1 MPSTQHVLNK
11 YWLLIKLV
19 KRYNRRNK
27 DLDQK
32 SGFKI
37 TLWKVTS
44 LRWYLGHP
52 LFHSPS
58 HEHYQVYKNNILLK
72 IITYGGEAEILPTL
86 NHREWEKQTL
96 EWWEKQLYTLTA
108 FSLPQASRV
117 PWWEV
122 APEPPVPLVGRQ
134 SLWGTNIPTPS
145 MVGHFVRATTL
156 ISHHGDA
163 RECGAQPLGR
173 WLWPRRWGRACKNE
187 HMNPGRL
194 SFYLRTK
201 SNCN

>member
-58 HEHYQVYKNNILLK
+58 QEHYQVYKNNILLK
-72 IITYGGEAEILPTL
+72 IMAVRLKHSFLPCTTENEKDNIRMVREAAIYTDYFLSPPGQQSTITRGRPWASSSSSGKTEPVGDKHPHPQHGGSLCESHYSDLTPWGCKAMWGSTTRKMTVTKKVGKGLQKRA
-86 NHREWEKQTL
+86 HGSWQT
-96 EWWEKQLYTLTA
+96 E
-108 FSLPQASRV
+108 F
-117 PWWEV
+117 
-122 APEPPVPLVGRQ
+122 
-134 SLWGTNIPTPS
+134 
-145 MVGHFVRATTL
+145 
-156 ISHHGDA
+156 
-163 RECGAQPLGR
+163 
-173 WLWPRRWGRACKNE
+173 
-187 HMNPGRL
+187 L
-194 SFYLRTK
+194 SANK
-201 SNCN
+201 

>member
-134 SLWGTNIPTPS
+134 SLWGDKHPHPQHGGSLCESYYSDLTPWGCKGMWGS
-145 MVGHFVRATTL
+145 TTRKMTVTKKVGKGLQKWAHESWQTEF
-156 ISHHGDA
+156 
-163 RECGAQPLGR
+163 
-173 WLWPRRWGRACKNE
+173 
-187 HMNPGRL
+187 L
-194 SFYLRTK
+194 SANK
-201 SNCN
+201 E